1 MTDDRVDRMAS
12 AVRDGHRPSFAPA
25 VYDHS
30 MYLNALEFLEDE
42 REAWRPFEA
51 LDGLTDEQLEVPIDA
66 AHEWSGRDLIAH
78 LVAWQSNALEVAK
91 ELAVG
96 ETSAT
101 KERSDREWDER
112 GDEMNLDIQV
122 EWRALP
128 IAEVRRRLREVPG
141 ELRGYLT
148 VVPETRWIKH
158 ADHLRFFVDE
168 TIDHYADHAAD
179 LEAILDAA
187 SEAGDRAPADLP
199 TQKATR
205 AD

>member
-1 MTDDRVDRMAS
+1 V
-12 AVRDGHRPSFAPA
+12 
-25 VYDHS
+25 
-30 MYLNALEFLEDE
+30 YLNALEFLEEE
-42 REAWRPFEA
+42 RDAWRPFEA
-51 LDGLTDEQLEVPIDA
+51 LDSLSDDQLEVAIDL
-66 AHEWSGRDLIAH
+66 AHDWSGRDLIAH
-78 LVAWQSNALEVAK
+78 LVAWQSNALDVAK

-101 KERSDREWDER
+101 KERSDRDWDAR
-112 GDEMNLDIQV
+112 GDEINSEIQA

-128 IAEVRRRLREVPG
+128 MAEIRRRLREVPG

-158 ADHLRFFVDE
+158 ADHLRFFIDE

-187 SEAGDRAPADLP
+187 SAARAG
-199 TQKATR
+199 
-205 AD
+205 

>member
-1 MTDDRVDRMAS
+1 
-12 AVRDGHRPSFAPA
+12 
-25 VYDHS
+25 
-30 MYLNALEFLEDE
+30 MYLNALEFLEEE
-42 REAWRPFEA
+42 REAWRPYEA
-51 LDGLTDEQLEVPIDA
+51 LDGLTDDQLDVPIEG
-66 AHEWSGRDLIAH
+66 AHEWSGRDLISH
-78 LVAWQSNALEVAK
+78 MVAWQENALDVAK

-96 ETSAT
+96 EKSAT

-112 GDEMNLDIQV
+112 GDAINLDIQV
-122 EWRALP
+122 EWRTLP

-148 VVPETRWIKH
+148 VVPEARWIKH

-179 LEAILDAA
+179 LEAILEAA
-187 SEAGDRAPADLP
+187 HEADGAAPTDLP

-205 AD
+205 GS